1 MLMDSEIVHD
11 DLELTLKNLEEF
23 VWRWKN
29 QKKML
34 KTIYKSNVDSEI
46 VKRWE
51 SQIDECFREKIKS
64 KL

>member
-29 QKKML
+29 HKKP
-34 KTIYKSNVDSEI
+34 
-46 VKRWE
+46 
-51 SQIDECFREKIKS
+51 
-64 KL
+64 KLLY

>member
-1 MLMDSEIVHD
+1 MLMDSETVHD

-29 QKKML
+29 HKKML
-34 KTIYKSNVDSEI
+34 KIIYKSNVDSEI

>member
-1 MLMDSEIVHD
+1 MDSEIND
-11 DLELTLKNLEEF
+11 NFELTLKNLEEF

-29 QKKML
+29 HKKML
-34 KTIYKSNVDSEI
+34 KIIYKSNVDSEI

-51 SQIDECFREKIKS
+51 SQIDECFRDKIKS

>member
-1 MLMDSEIVHD
+1 MESKLINDSF
-11 DLELTLKNLEEF
+11 ELTLEELEEF

-29 QKKML
+29 HKKML
-34 KTIYKSNVDSEI
+34 QIINKSNIEPEI

-51 SQIDECFREKIKS
+51 SQINECFREKIKS